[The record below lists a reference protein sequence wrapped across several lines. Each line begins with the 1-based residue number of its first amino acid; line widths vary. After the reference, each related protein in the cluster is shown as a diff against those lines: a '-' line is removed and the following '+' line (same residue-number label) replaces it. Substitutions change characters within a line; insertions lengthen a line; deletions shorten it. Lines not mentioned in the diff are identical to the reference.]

1 MTTETLS
8 RAHKFAR
15 HTFFSVLAFFFISPP
30 SMAQA
35 EISLGPGDV
44 VEVSIAGIPELRTRA
59 TVDLDGRIAIPFVGR
74 LAVAGLSLDALHST
88 LRQELS
94 QRLISSRAADGR
106 VINTVVSPQDIMIAI
121 AEYRPVYLM
130 GDLAKSGEVPYR
142 PGLTVRQAI
151 AIAGGYD
158 VVRFRTGNPYF
169 ETVDFVAERT
179 ALSSQLIEEME
190 KERHLQERLG
200 MESEDSSEGAVRT
213 AKSPLVKE
221 LAGLIADELSTE
233 QEDFEAG
240 LAHLRDTAKLLAAR
254 AELLEEQ
261 KEREEEGTKA
271 DSEEFER
278 MQALLERGTTSA
290 QRVSDARRATL
301 LSATRALQTGAEA
314 AQVARDRDDIHRT
327 MQKLQNERRA
337 KLLSDLR
344 ESRMRRIQIEAR
356 LAAVNEKLLLAGAV
370 RSLWATGGASQPTIV
385 VHRNM
390 NGTQEEFVGS
400 EDTQLLPGDVVKIA
414 LKIDGAGGL

>member
-1 MTTETLS
+1 L
-8 RAHKFAR
+8 R
-15 HTFFSVLAFFFISPP
+15 
-30 SMAQA
+30 A
-35 EISLGPGDV
+35 EIRLGAGDV
-44 VEVSIAGIPELRTRA
+44 VEVSIAGMPELRTRA

-74 LAVAGLSLDALHST
+74 LSVAGLSLDALHST
-88 LRQELS
+88 LRREMS

-106 VINTVVSPQDIMIAI
+106 VINTVISPQDIMVSI

-158 VVRFRTGNPYF
+158 IVRFRTGNPYF

-190 KERHLQERLG
+190 KERHLEAQLG
-200 MESEDSSEGAVRT
+200 VETTEEGPEDMPPN

-221 LAGLIADELSTE
+221 LAGLIADELRTE
-233 QEDFEAG
+233 QEDFEKG
-240 LAHLRDTAKLLAAR
+240 IVHLRGTAKLLSAR

-261 KEREEEGTKA
+261 REREEEGTRA

-278 MQALLERGTTSA
+278 MQALLEKGTTSA

-327 MQKLQNERRA
+327 VQKLQNERRA
-337 KLLSDLR
+337 KLLADLR

-356 LAAVNEKLLLAGAV
+356 LAAVNEKLLLSGAV
-370 RSLWATGGASQPTIV
+370 RSVWATGGTSRPTIV

-390 NGTQEEFVGS
+390 NGTHEEFVGS

-414 LKIDGAGGL
+414 LRIEGGL